1 MSASVSSTDGRS
13 RWVDRWWVALV
24 FDAACV
30 LLFVVLGRRSHDE
43 GNGVLSV
50 LNVAA
55 PFSIGLAVGWVLSPN
70 VHRAPRSVRAGVD
83 VWVPTVVIGVLL
95 RWFAWD
101 RSTAFAFVVVA
112 TLFLG
117 FFLLGWRVVVSGTSR
132 PRSAVRSER
141 PPLEAER

>member
-1 MSASVSSTDGRS
+1 VKL
-13 RWVDRWWVALV
+13 DRRWVALA

-43 GNGVLSV
+43 GNGITSV

-55 PFSIGLAVGWVLSPN
+55 PFAIGLAVAWALSPN
-70 VHRAPRSVRAGVD
+70 VHRAPRSLRAGVD
-83 VWVPTVVIGVLL
+83 VWVATVVIGVLL

-101 RSTAFAFVVVA
+101 RSTAFAFVIVA

-117 FFLLGWRVVVSGTSR
+117 FFMMGWRVVVAGTSR
-132 PRSAVRSER
+132 PHRAVRSGR
-141 PPLEAER
+141 PPMEAER

>member
-1 MSASVSSTDGRS
+1 MSDATSAER
-13 RWVDRWWVALV
+13 RWFDRWWVALA
-24 FDAACV
+24 FDVACV

-43 GNGVLSV
+43 GDDVAGV

-55 PFSIGLAVGWVLSPN
+55 PFAIGLAIAWVASPN
-70 VHRAPRSVRAGVD
+70 VRRRPRSLRAGID
-83 VWVPTVVIGVLL
+83 VWVGTVAIGVLL

-132 PRSAVRSER
+132 PRRALQSER

>member
-1 MSASVSSTDGRS
+1 VNR
-13 RWVDRWWVALV
+13 RWVALA
-24 FDAACV
+24 FDAASV
-30 LLFVVLGRRSHDE
+30 LVFVVLGRRSHDE
-43 GNGVLSV
+43 GNGVTSV

-55 PFSIGLAVGWVLSPN
+55 PFAIGLAVAWALSPS
-70 VHRAPRSVRAGVD
+70 VHRAPRSLRAGID
-83 VWVPTVVIGVLL
+83 VWVGTVVIGVLL

-117 FFLLGWRVVVSGTSR
+117 FFFLGWRLVISGTSR
-132 PRSAVRSER
+132 PRGAVRSGR

>member
-1 MSASVSSTDGRS
+1 VK
-13 RWVDRWWVALV
+13 RWWVALA
-24 FDAACV
+24 FDVACV
-30 LLFVVLGRRSHDE
+30 LLFVILGRRSHDE

-55 PFSIGLAVGWVLSPN
+55 PFAIGLAVGWLVSPN
-70 VHRAPRSVRAGVD
+70 VRRTPRSLRAGVD
-83 VWVPTVVIGVLL
+83 VWVATVVIGVLL

-117 FFLLGWRVVVSGTSR
+117 FFMLGWRVVVAGTSR

>member
-1 MSASVSSTDGRS
+1 VSGRDGR
-13 RWVDRWWVALV
+13 WFDRTWVALA

-43 GNGVLSV
+43 GNDVLGL
-50 LNVAA
+50 LNIAA
-55 PFSIGLAVGWVLSPN
+55 PFAIGLAVGWAVSPN
-70 VHRAPRSVRAGVD
+70 VRRGPRSVRAGVD
-83 VWVPTVVIGVLL
+83 VWVATVVIGVLL
-95 RWFAWD
+95 RWFAFD

-117 FFLLGWRVVVSGTSR
+117 LFLVGWRVLVSGTSR

>member
-1 MSASVSSTDGRS
+1 M
-13 RWVDRWWVALV
+13 RWMDRRWVALA
-24 FDAACV
+24 FDVASV

-43 GNGVLSV
+43 GNGVASV

-55 PFSIGLAVGWVLSPN
+55 PFVIGLTVGWLVSPN
-70 VHRAPRSVRAGVD
+70 VRRAPRSPRAGVD
-83 VWVPTVVIGVLL
+83 VWVATVVIGVLL

-101 RSTAFAFVVVA
+101 RSTAFAFVVVT

-117 FFLLGWRVVVSGTSR
+117 FFMLGWRVMVSATSR

>member
-1 MSASVSSTDGRS
+1 MR
-13 RWVDRWWVALV
+13 RRWVALALDV
-24 FDAACV
+24 ACV

-43 GNGVLSV
+43 GSGIASV

-55 PFSIGLAVGWVLSPN
+55 PFGIGLALAWIVSPS
-70 VHRAPRSVRAGVD
+70 VHRAPWRVRAGVD
-83 VWVPTVVIGVLL
+83 VWVSTVVIGVIL

-101 RSTAFAFVVVA
+101 RSTALAFVIVA

-117 FFLLGWRVVVSGTSR
+117 FFLLGWRVVLSGTKR
-132 PRSAVRSER
+132 PRAAVQSER

>member
-1 MSASVSSTDGRS
+1 MTETDART
-13 RWVDRWWVALV
+13 RWYDRWWVALL

-30 LLFVVLGRRSHDE
+30 LLFVVLGRQSHDE

-55 PFSIGLAVGWVLSPN
+55 PFAIGLAVAWALSPN
-70 VHRAPRSVRAGVD
+70 VHRAPRSVRAGID
-83 VWVPTVVIGVLL
+83 VWLATVVIGVLL

-132 PRSAVRSER
+132 PRSAVRSDR